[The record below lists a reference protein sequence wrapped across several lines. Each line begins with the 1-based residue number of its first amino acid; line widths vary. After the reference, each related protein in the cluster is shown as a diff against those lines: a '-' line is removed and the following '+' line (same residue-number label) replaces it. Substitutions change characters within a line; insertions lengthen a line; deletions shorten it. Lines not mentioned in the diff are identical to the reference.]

1 MSTISLVRAECVAA
15 MRKLPARS
23 VDHTI
28 TDPPYSERTH
38 SKGRR
43 IVKPV
48 TVADHVIAMLG
59 ARTWDAGCAGQRKD
73 RRLLGGSWVDGS
85 D

>member
-1 MSTISLVRAECVAA
+1 MSQIDLMHAECVAA
-15 MRKLPARS
+15 MRKLADRS

-43 IVKPV
+43 IVN
-48 TVADHVIAMLG
+48 
-59 ARTWDAGCAGQRKD
+59 
-73 RRLLGGSWVDGS
+73 S
-85 D
+85 